1 MSFMK
6 RHLGLTLFGMVV
18 LAIVMTMQFLPIKPV
33 VLWTDALIYLLITT
47 LVTFFTYVR
56 SREHLS
62 APWRHVMQRPLAM
75 IALVVLSAY
84 VFVGLLDSIHFRKA
98 LENQGQSQ
106 EQMQAQTQ
114 EAETHYSV
122 EVISVLDVI
131 FDPIRSRVEKS
142 YSAPLA
148 THLYTKDMV
157 EQADGTT
164 LRMYPRLQY
173 GGIHLADPEKEY
185 NTDITLR
192 FSSAII
198 KAIALWVLLVFLWL
212 FLVSRR
218 RGKPLMECARQ
229 VMAGDTR
236 LPWRSILLTVAV
248 LILLVMIV
256 VELGVAYHLLGTD
269 KVGNDVLYQSIK
281 SIRTGLV
288 IGTLTTLIMLPF
300 AVMLGIMAG
309 HFRGWVDDVIQYVY
323 TTLNSIPGVLLIAAA
338 ILSVDLYI
346 SNNQAMFETV
356 VERADIRLLF
366 LCMILGITSWTGL
379 CRLLRGETLKL
390 RELDYIQAAT
400 AFGVSNFKIISRHIL
415 PNVMHIVLIAVVLDF
430 SGLVLAEAVLSY
442 VGVGVDP
449 SMASWGNMINS
460 ARLEMAREPV
470 VWWSLVAA
478 FWFMFLLVLAANIFS
493 DAVRDAFDPRIG
505 RSNR

>member
-1 MSFMK
+1 MK
-6 RHLGLTLFGMVV
+6 RHPALLIFCVAVAAVFVALFFAPV
-18 LAIVMTMQFLPIKPV
+18 KPV
-33 VLWTDALIYLLITT
+33 LLWTDALVYLLIAT
-47 LVTFFTYVR
+47 LVGFFTYVR
-56 SREHLS
+56 SKEHLL
-62 APWRHVMQRPLAM
+62 APWRHVVRRPLAM

-84 VFVGLLDSIHFRKA
+84 VFIGLLDSVHFRKA
-98 LENQGQSQ
+98 LAP
-106 EQMQAQTQ
+106 QAQSK
-114 EAETHYSV
+114 EVHYSV
-122 EVISVLDVI
+122 EVLSVLDVL
-131 FDPIRSRVEKS
+131 FDPIRRRVEKS

-173 GGIHLADPEKEY
+173 GGRHLQDPESQHA
-185 NTDITLR
+185 TDIFQR
-192 FSSAII
+192 AFNAIVVGLVLWM
-198 KAIALWVLLVFLWL
+198 AITSLWVVMLARRHHLRHQVFMKQ
-212 FLVSRR
+212 VIA
-218 RGKPLMECARQ
+218 GKTE
-229 VMAGDTR
+229 
-236 LPWRSILLTVAV
+236 LPWRAIFITLGV
-248 LILLVMIV
+248 LIVLAMMI
-256 VELGVAYHLLGTD
+256 VELGVVYHLLGTD
-269 KVGNDVLYQSIK
+269 KVGNDVLYLSIK

-309 HFRGWVDDVIQYVY
+309 HFRGWVDDVIQYIY

-346 SNNQAMFETV
+346 SNNQEMFETV

-390 RELDYIQAAT
+390 RELDYIQAAS
-400 AFGVSNFKIISRHIL
+400 AFGVGNLKIISRHIL

-470 VWWSLVAA
+470 VWWSLVSA

-493 DAVRDAFDPRIG
+493 DAVRDAFDPRVG